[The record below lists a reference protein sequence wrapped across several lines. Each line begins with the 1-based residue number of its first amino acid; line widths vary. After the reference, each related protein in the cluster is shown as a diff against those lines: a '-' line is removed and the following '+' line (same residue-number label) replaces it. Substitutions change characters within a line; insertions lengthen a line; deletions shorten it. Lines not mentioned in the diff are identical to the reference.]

1 MARTTRR
8 TSATSTTP
16 TQQPPSRGLGRG
28 AAASSGAIAAA
39 AANAAAS
46 AATGGVVGEILD
58 VELNSDHAADIR
70 DTTNHEMDDKTE
82 KDHRRRN
89 TEIIKWIRVNYPE
102 QFAHCVVELTP
113 EQKADLDRKYHTAT
127 HDFLYD
133 KINPAII
140 RAFLSGEKKYKDE
153 TRTTQYSFVH
163 IRKYHDSIL
172 HGSKKAETELPRRYH
187 SEMKSYL
194 KSVKK
199 EKQKAKSK
207 GELDEEDA
215 DPINFALYEHICRW
229 FVEDNDVTS
238 WAFTNGQWNC
248 MARSVNIDPLGF
260 HNISQS
266 QMDCIEVAYDDTKA
280 DKTGEKLM
288 PKNIFGNPSNYL
300 LCFFC
305 AMGCYLTIN
314 NSKFTENSDLFFRF
328 GKAQKKSAAKNYC
341 KALKKLVG
349 VLVRGDIVVR

>member
-1 MARTTRR
+1 MARTTNTPRR

-16 TQQPPSRGLGRG
+16 TQHPPSRGLGRG

-70 DTTNHEMDDKTE
+70 DTTNHEMDGKTE
-82 KDHRRRN
+82 KDHRRRI
-89 TEIIKWIRVNYPE
+89 TEIIKWIRENYPE

-172 HGSKKAETELPRRYH
+172 YGSKKAETELPRRYH
-187 SEMKSYL
+187 NEMKSYL

-199 EKQKAKSK
+199 EKQTAKSK

-215 DPINFALYEHICRW
+215 DPINFALYEHICGW
-229 FVEDNDVTS
+229 FVEDNDLYS
-238 WAFTNGQWNC
+238 WAFTVSQWNC
-248 MARSVNIDPLGF
+248 MARSINIDPLGF

-266 QMDCIEVAYDDTKA
+266 QMDCRPFRGTELKPTKRSCR
-280 DKTGEKLM
+280 KL
-288 PKNIFGNPSNYL
+288 PSEP
-300 LCFFC
+300 
-305 AMGCYLTIN
+305 
-314 NSKFTENSDLFFRF
+314 S
-328 GKAQKKSAAKNYC
+328 
-341 KALKKLVG
+341 
-349 VLVRGDIVVR
+349 